1 MVKKVRSINLISNL
15 KTEEGLNSRFF
26 TFNMSVGF
34 FLSKAL
40 RKKGVK
46 CNIVNDQKL
55 STSPRA
61 DHTIA
66 ISARSLVK
74 LRGTDRGGKE
84 YSEEVKK
91 KCRSYRIAVEKITSG
106 KIAVY
111 LEADYFGLAEYFDHV
126 FTVAKPRANASEK
139 YVYAGW
145 GADPEYCYP
154 RQSGPARPR
163 AVFLDSLMY
172 GYYGG
177 KFNKIYDIYK
187 EILPKCGLTVYDPIP
202 KYHGIKRIKW
212 TEMQKILGKCHYYC
226 LTQPGEG
233 GLTRI
238 EAATCG
244 VLLVVPRAFSKLR
257 CISSLEHRVW
267 DTEADLVKILKTKTN
282 PKAIRKKALAHSWDK
297 VAERILETL
306 YET

>member
-1 MVKKVRSINLISNL
+1 MVKKVRTINLISNL
-15 KTEEGLNSRFF
+15 NTEKGLNSRFF
-26 TFNMSVGF
+26 IFNMSVGF
-34 FLSKAL
+34 FLSKAF
-40 RKKGVK
+40 RKKGVN
-46 CNIVNDQKL
+46 CNIVHDRKV
-55 STSPRA
+55 STAAKA

-66 ISARSLVK
+66 ISGRSMLM
-74 LRGTDRGGKE
+74 LRGTGAGGKE
-84 YSEEVKK
+84 YPEATKK
-91 KCRSYRIAVEKITSG
+91 KCRSYRRAVEKRTSG

-111 LEADYFGLAEYFDHV
+111 LDADYSGWAEYFDHV
-126 FTVAKPRANASEK
+126 FTVVKPMPNAHKK

-154 RQSGPARPR
+154 QQSGPARPR

-172 GYYGG
+172 RYYDG

-187 EILPKCGLTVYDPIP
+187 ETLPKCGLTVYDPIP
-202 KYHGIKRIKW
+202 KYHGTKRIKW
-212 TEMQKILGKCHYYC
+212 TKMQKILGKCHFYC

-244 VLLVVPRAFSKLR
+244 ALLVVPRTFSKLR
-257 CISSLEHRVW
+257 SISSLEHRVW
-267 DTEADLVKILKTKTN
+267 DTKADLVKILKTKTN

-297 VAERILETL
+297 TASRILKTL
-306 YET
+306 YA